1 MDALEALRTRRSV
14 RNYDRDRTVSDAD
27 LKTMVDCARLAA
39 SARNAQPW
47 EFVVVRDP
55 SMRVQLARL
64 ATNGAF
70 IADAPA
76 CIAVFCQK
84 SDYFLEDGCAATQN
98 LLIAARAL
106 GLGSCWVA
114 GHRKPYA
121 DAVRQLLGAPDNM
134 LLVSLVAVGY
144 PLSVPSPAKRP
155 LADVLHWEKF

>member
-14 RNYDRDRTVSDAD
+14 RRYDRERMVSDAD
-27 LKTMVDCARLAA
+27 LETLVDCARHAA

-55 SMRVQLARL
+55 STRTQLARL
-64 ATNGAF
+64 APNGAF

-76 CIAVFCQK
+76 CIAVFCRN

-98 LLIAARAL
+98 LLTAARSL

-114 GHRKPYA
+114 GYRKPYA
-121 DAVRQLLGAPDNM
+121 DAVRQLLGAPEEM

-144 PLSVPSPAKRP
+144 ALAVPAPAKRP
-155 LADVLHWEKF
+155 LTEVLHWEKF